1 MAALAAMVT
10 VCCGTRS
17 DFKAEARGG
26 QAMISSAQAFEGAH
40 EAITG
45 KQYHDV
51 PCDIAIERNGALYTV
66 TFSTPEG
73 LGGASRPKP
82 TRVIVDAM
90 SGAVRDVRDA
100 SHPEGNPR
108 LAGMISGKRALEAA
122 VAAVKEYGV
131 TYDERWTTTVRMVG
145 DKYQVTFPVPEEE
158 RVASR
163 RSPYAHQV
171 WVDLRTGKVVGG
183 RASS

>member
-40 EAITG
+40 EAITE

-90 SGAVRDVRDA
+90 SGAVR
-100 SHPEGNPR
+100 
-108 LAGMISGKRALEAA
+108 
-122 VAAVKEYGV
+122 
-131 TYDERWTTTVRMVG
+131 DERWTTTVRMVG